1 VVRIVVVSSCMPRR
15 DEDFGG
21 LVDPRQRVPG
31 HGSRKFWPSS
41 RPADRHARRGGRL
54 PSLSSGCRAVC
65 RSGRLAG
72 FRAHDS
78 RCRSNRRHRAAF
90 APAPTFMQQ
99 GLPACSDCVADLPN
113 ELEHLHLVDGEF
125 TPDGR
130 SNSVAE
136 TKSERTRRAAAIRS
150 RAAGGGATSWGCVLH
165 PMAYVSSCRDEG
177 AR

>member
-31 HGSRKFWPSS
+31 HGSRKFWPSR

-113 ELEHLHLVDGEF
+113 ELEHLHLVDGDSPRMAGA
-125 TPDGR
+125 TASLR
-130 SNSVAE
+130 
-136 TKSERTRRAAAIRS
+136 RRASVLAAQPLS
-150 RAAGGGATSWGCVLH
+150 AHGPPAAGRLLGGACYIQWRT
-165 PMAYVSSCRDEG
+165 
-177 AR
+177 